1 MHLLRGAF
9 FCKEANKMN
18 ETDLSVETISKL
30 FYKQIRNLTMRI
42 NREKI
47 DKFRCRNCGTLG
59 MMRLE

>member
-1 MHLLRGAF
+1 
-9 FCKEANKMN
+9 MN